1 MPVYPL
7 LGLLWALVLVPP
19 LLRRGVR
26 HRGELAE
33 FDRIRLCFVGSAPTV
48 SNDAEDGPTAPVRRT
63 AAQRRRRVLA
73 IIGIGMMATLVVA
86 LVVGT
91 RVAWGMHLLGY
102 DILIGYVA
110 LLARSRDRANRR
122 PALIAVPEPR
132 SASVAP
138 IRRPA
143 PAPRPAPA
151 LLQAASR

>member
-7 LGLLWALVLVPP
+7 LGLLWALVLIPP
-19 LLRRGVR
+19 LLRRRVE

-33 FDRIRLCFVGSAPTV
+33 FDRIQLCFAGSATTAT
-48 SNDAEDGPTAPVRRT
+48 NDPDQAPTAPVRRT

-73 IIGIGMMATLVVA
+73 IIGIGMVATLAVA

-91 RVAWGMHLLGY
+91 RVAWGMHLLIY
-102 DILIGYVA
+102 DVLIGYVA

-122 PALIAVPEPR
+122 SVVVPRLR
-132 SASVAP
+132 SVPTAAAHRSSP
-138 IRRPA
+138 P
-143 PAPRPAPA
+143 PRPAPA